1 MYKNFKYSFIKNIY
15 FLVVLL
21 LGCIFIASYNQ
32 KTKIVIDNN
41 DSVKQLIMT
50 GFYQEEGSSK
60 LIPFNSYD
68 EINTQSSE
76 ISIISD
82 LKEDI
87 PLGTEIMFYLN
98 KLDMKVLINEIEVY
112 QSKESKLSR
121 WESFKSPGIKA
132 GDQIKLIMKED
143 SKGSILYKRTLKR
156 LYYGSNYGMLK
167 HQIIS
172 KLLPISICCLIFI
185 VGVLVLALGG
195 ILKFF
200 KIKERKGYCECGFL
214 LITGSLCTLNNSEYI
229 TLVINN
235 PSVVNVADLVTEALI
250 CEFLMLYLKS
260 YICTK
265 KYIRNV
271 NIMSGIWIT
280 GIAFYFFI
288 EDFQLMDKDDDV
300 KIMLSSI
307 LVMFFIEFIY
317 LIKDYFKYK
326 LVTTKYV
333 LMSGIILLGATVV
346 EIVNFYITN
355 IFWIY
360 VFQGGLLMFTFVQL
374 WVLINITQ
382 NGLKYAMRTKKLEAE
397 LVEKNVAIML
407 SQIQPHFLYNSL
419 TSIGYLCEKEPKT
432 ARKLLNQFSDYLR
445 VNMDSLKINKPV
457 PFTKELEHVK
467 TYLELEKVRFDDD
480 LNIEYDI
487 DTSEFMIPAL
497 TIQPIVENAV
507 KHGIGKKEDGG
518 TVKLSVK
525 QTDSD
530 YIIRIEDNG
539 IGFDNTRKKEDGKTH
554 IGLENVH
561 KRLKAMSG
569 GRLLVESKKG
579 IGTTVAIIIPKERVE
594 E

>member
-271 NIMSGIWIT
+271 NIM
-280 GIAFYFFI
+280 
-288 EDFQLMDKDDDV
+288 
-300 KIMLSSI
+300 
-307 LVMFFIEFIY
+307 
-317 LIKDYFKYK
+317 
-326 LVTTKYV
+326 
-333 LMSGIILLGATVV
+333 
-346 EIVNFYITN
+346 
-355 IFWIY
+355 
-360 VFQGGLLMFTFVQL
+360 
-374 WVLINITQ
+374 
-382 NGLKYAMRTKKLEAE
+382 
-397 LVEKNVAIML
+397 
-407 SQIQPHFLYNSL
+407 
-419 TSIGYLCEKEPKT
+419 
-432 ARKLLNQFSDYLR
+432 
-445 VNMDSLKINKPV
+445 
-457 PFTKELEHVK
+457 
-467 TYLELEKVRFDDD
+467 
-480 LNIEYDI
+480 
-487 DTSEFMIPAL
+487 
-497 TIQPIVENAV
+497 
-507 KHGIGKKEDGG
+507 
-518 TVKLSVK
+518 
-525 QTDSD
+525 
-530 YIIRIEDNG
+530 
-539 IGFDNTRKKEDGKTH
+539 
-554 IGLENVH
+554 
-561 KRLKAMSG
+561 
-569 GRLLVESKKG
+569 
-579 IGTTVAIIIPKERVE
+579 
-594 E
+594 